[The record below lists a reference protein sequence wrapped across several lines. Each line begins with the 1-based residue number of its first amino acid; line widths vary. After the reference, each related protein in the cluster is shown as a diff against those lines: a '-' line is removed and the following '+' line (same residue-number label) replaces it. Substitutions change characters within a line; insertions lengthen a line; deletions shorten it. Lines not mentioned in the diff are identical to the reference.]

1 MGPPRGGKHGN
12 VCAHGEEQA
21 QQHWL
26 PDKATLS
33 SIITMGYAYK
43 KEQANV
49 IQSSQRR
56 QFYRPVSFECCRK
69 KEKPYGKLE
78 QPMKCSRVNNSLQ
91 AAVETKTGSTAA
103 LPSSQLVLPT
113 PGWAP
118 GWGQVLLLWKKM
130 LNSLIN
136 WDCWIASLADTQA
149 FQEPVGIME
158 WPEYGC
164 YFSSSIW
171 MYRALK
177 CTLFLGIWMY
187 SWWRFSLQ
195 SLQSSN
201 SSGSI

>member
-1 MGPPRGGKHGN
+1 MTDIKRLHYPLSRRGSFAVQVSHRLHIPQRAGEWGFPPCACSRGALRAALVLGVKLLPGMGPPRGGKHGN

-56 QFYRPVSFECCRK
+56 QFTDSFECCRK

-78 QPMKCSRVNNSLQ
+78 QPVKCSRVNNSLQ

-113 PGWAP
+113 PG
-118 GWGQVLLLWKKM
+118 
-130 LNSLIN
+130 
-136 WDCWIASLADTQA
+136 
-149 FQEPVGIME
+149 
-158 WPEYGC
+158 
-164 YFSSSIW
+164 
-171 MYRALK
+171 
-177 CTLFLGIWMY
+177 
-187 SWWRFSLQ
+187 
-195 SLQSSN
+195 
-201 SSGSI
+201 